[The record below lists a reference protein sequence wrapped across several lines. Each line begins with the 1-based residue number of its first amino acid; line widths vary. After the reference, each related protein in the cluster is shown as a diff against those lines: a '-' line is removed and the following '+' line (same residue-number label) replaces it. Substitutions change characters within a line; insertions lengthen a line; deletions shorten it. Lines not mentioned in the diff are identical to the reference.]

1 MANPSSATPEVPAA
15 HEGPHFDNAVSKRP
29 DGPVGTADR
38 ESTQRLVWVL
48 FFILILGGVVT
59 GAALGLLQPS
69 P

>member
-1 MANPSSATPEVPAA
+1 MANPSSATPDVPAA

-29 DGPVGTADR
+29 EGPVGKTDQ
-38 ESTQRLVWVL
+38 EGIQRLVWVL

-59 GAALGLLQPS
+59 GAALGLLQAS